1 MRIFKNKP
9 FARFSRKNGVAD
21 QELCDSIEDANR
33 GLIAA
38 DLGGGV
44 IKQLIARKGSGKSGG
59 FRTLILFRV
68 EERAIFVHGFAKN
81 EAENIR
87 PDELM
92 ALKKLATEML
102 AYNQEGLKVAVES
115 GMLIEVECNAKREA
129 V

>member
-9 FARFSRKNGVAD
+9 FARFSRKNGIAD

-33 GLIAA
+33 GLISA

-44 IKQLIARKGSGKSGG
+44 IKQRIARQGSGKSGG

-68 EERAIFVHGFAKN
+68 AERAIFVHGFAKN

-87 PDELM
+87 PDELV

-102 AYNQEGLKVAVES
+102 AYNQAGLKAAMES
-115 GMLIEVECNAKREA
+115 GTLMEVQCNDKRET